1 MDKWVGIG
9 TYVVSYY
16 LHASSKYYQIKPLA
30 YLQGTRINK
39 DAKEGEE
46 EEMRNDITKL
56 RSSYYR

>member
-1 MDKWVGIG
+1 MDKRVGIG

-16 LHASSKYYQIKPLA
+16 LHTSSKYYQIKPLA

-39 DAKEGEE
+39 DVKEEE
-46 EEMRNDITKL
+46 EEMCNDITKL